1 MLWVI
6 NLNDIFFLTDCLVIY
21 TILNDRSVIK
31 EKNMKIYESASAPNA
46 RRVRIFLHEKNI
58 ERVEFVELDIL
69 RGDNLT
75 AEFKQKN
82 PLAKVPVLELDD
94 GTIISESVAIC
105 RYFEETNSDNPLLGS
120 SALEKAI
127 IEQWQ
132 RRMELSLLMPTG
144 MCFQHSSGYFK
155 DRMNVVPE
163 WGKECGNN
171 VKKFLGFLDTHL
183 ATSQYMAGDSFS
195 IADITALVS
204 IDFNRVNSIRIE
216 DDQENL
222 KRWHANVS
230 SRPSAKA

>member
-1 MLWVI
+1 
-6 NLNDIFFLTDCLVIY
+6 
-21 TILNDRSVIK
+21 
-31 EKNMKIYESASAPNA
+31 MKIYESATAPNA

-58 ERVEFVELDIL
+58 EGIEFEQLDIQ
-69 RGDNLT
+69 RGDNLS

-82 PLAKVPVLELDD
+82 PLAKIPVLELDD

-105 RYFEETNSDNPLLGS
+105 RYFEETNPENPLLGS
-120 SALEKAI
+120 SPLEKAV

-155 DRMNVVPE
+155 DRMNVVPD
-163 WGKECGNN
+163 WGKECGDN
-171 VKKFLGFLDTHL
+171 VKKFLAFLDTHL
-183 ATSQYMAGDSFS
+183 ATSEYIAGESFS
-195 IADITALVS
+195 IADITALIT
-204 IDFNRVNSIRIE
+204 IDFNRVNSIQIE

-222 KRWHANVS
+222 KRWYANVS